1 MSWYP
6 DDKTW
11 LTSRK
16 AQWKEVKKSLK
27 EMGFYSPHDMKL
39 IKEYFL
45 YGPNKEPM
53 RTVDNDGDIQ
63 RKISYMGMVAIWL
76 YPSFDKESI
85 IEELHKFR
93 STVQYQDG
101 SIMQYDTG
109 ANRVLEF
116 CDRDYATHK
125 SASDGRDTSLFQGKE
140 QLLAEL
146 LLPGSVEDESW
157 FASRR
162 NMKDFDGLNDECE
175 RSFRFIINRLSSYFS
190 KHMESPNPN
199 FIYRYRLSYCI
210 SALKHFKGSEFG
222 SQPLKENLVTFFAA
236 LDKFTASPDKYP
248 QCFVETAQEFT
259 RLFNEA
265 DLPDSVHA
273 LLAPYIKA
281 AKESAD

>member
-11 LTSRK
+11 LKARK
-16 AQWKEVKKSLK
+16 AQWKEVKESLK
-27 EMGFYSPHDMKL
+27 EMYVYEPKDVKL

-45 YGPNKEPM
+45 YGPDKEPM
-53 RTVDNDGDIQ
+53 RTVNNDGGIK

-85 IEELHKFR
+85 IKELHNFR

-146 LLPGSVEDESW
+146 LLPASVEDESW
-157 FASRR
+157 FVGCQRR
-162 NMKDFDGLNDECE
+162 SEQDKISDDCKRELNV
-175 RSFRFIINRLSSYFS
+175 FIAKLAIYFN
-190 KHMESPNPN
+190 KEKPNPN
-199 FIYRYRLSYCI
+199 FIYRYRLPYCI
-210 SALKHFKGSEFG
+210 SAFNHYRDSDFKEEL
-222 SQPLKENLVTFFAA
+222 LKENLVTFFAA
-236 LDKFTASPDKYP
+236 LEKITASPDDYP

-273 LLAPYIKA
+273 ILAPYIKA